1 VSKVP
6 KLAFAVMIMVL
17 GSSSVLPM
25 YAEGIR
31 TVVAGTV
38 LVNPSRPEGETIGLR
53 YNEAVGVRLPADVL
67 FIQGIEFELRLPK
80 ALQGSESTVAW
91 TVYSAVHPEPS
102 TDRLDFNATRII
114 SQPLPPRVSMVIQIP
129 VIDRHE
135 LRSGPFVT
143 VIPRLLKVSDFPL
156 MFKLAPIGKGFG
168 PSLESAEFRL
178 TVRPVLTDEGG
189 IALSCSFPEGS
200 DPVPYAVYID
210 DRRVEDSSRIIVTRK
225 GARVL
230 RVSAD
235 GYREEVV
242 SLSIEAG
249 AISKVSV
256 RLVPDAPRLQFEAPT
271 GSFISL
277 NGIPVPPESLDDLV
291 IEPGEHTIVYRIGD
305 YTITRKFV
313 AARGKTY
320 RVVMSVELSIQAEP

>member
-1 VSKVP
+1 MLNV
-6 KLAFAVMIMVL
+6 AVMMMLL
-17 GSSSVLPM
+17 GFSAVLPL

-31 TVVAGTV
+31 TGVAGTV
-38 LVNPSRPEGETIGLR
+38 LISPSRPEGETIGLR
-53 YNEAVGVRLPADVL
+53 YNEAVGILFPADAL
-67 FIQGIEFELRLPK
+67 FVQGIEFELRLPR

-91 TVYSAVHPEPS
+91 TVYSSVQPEPA
-102 TDRLDFNATRII
+102 TNRLDFNASRVI
-114 SQPLPPRVSMVIQIP
+114 SQPLPPRVSMIIQIP
-129 VIDRHE
+129 VIERHE

-143 VIPRLLKVSDFPL
+143 VIPKLLKSSEFPL

-168 PSLESAEFRL
+168 PALESVEFRL

-189 IALSCSFPEGS
+189 ISLTCSFPEGGA
-200 DPVPYAVYID
+200 PVPYSVFID
-210 DRRVEDSSRIIVTRK
+210 DKRVDDVSRTMVARK

-230 RVSAD
+230 RVSAE

-256 RLVPDAPRLQFEAPT
+256 QLVPDAPRLKLEAPT
-271 GSFISL
+271 GSIISL
-277 NGIPVPPESLDDLV
+277 NGVLVPPESFDELTV
-291 IEPGEHTIVYRIGD
+291 EPGEHTIVYRVGD
-305 YTITRKFV
+305 YTITRKFIAV
-313 AARGKTY
+313 RGKTY